1 VGFGNLAHNAH
12 VSSSQDSEGHP
23 VVAGLL
29 ALLGVGLA
37 IGLLISGAALAGTSV
52 LGLGESGDAGQA
64 SSDQTINVPKPEPTD
79 PPTGPLITLE
89 PKPSSDGSGETEAP
103 PEPEDAISLS
113 AAVTEVRPGEPI
125 DLSGV
130 YPGGEGATLVVQRL
144 EDGEWVDFAEGDV
157 TTRVSNETFSTYVL
171 TERTGLN
178 TWRVR
183 DQATDEVSNEVRVQI
198 G

>member
-1 VGFGNLAHNAH
+1 MADRP
-12 VSSSQDSEGHP
+12 QETEGHP
-23 VVAGLL
+23 VAAGLL

-37 IGLLISGAALAGTSV
+37 VGLLISGAALAATSV
-52 LGLGESGDAGQA
+52 LGLGESDGGGQA

-79 PPTGPLITLE
+79 EQSGPLITLE
-89 PKPSSDGSGETEAP
+89 PKPSSGGDGASEEA

-144 EDGEWVDFAEGDV
+144 EDGEWVDFADGEV
-157 TTRVSNETFSTYVL
+157 TASVSNETFSTYVL

-183 DQATDEVSNEVRVQI
+183 DQDTDEVSNEVRVKI

>member
-1 VGFGNLAHNAH
+1 MADRP
-12 VSSSQDSEGHP
+12 QETEGHP

-29 ALLGVGLA
+29 ALIGVGLA
-37 IGLLISGAALAGTSV
+37 VGLVVSGAALAATSV
-52 LGLGESGDAGQA
+52 LGLGESDGGGQA
-64 SSDQTINVPKPEPTD
+64 SSDQSINVPKPEPTD
-79 PPTGPLITLE
+79 PPSGPLITLE
-89 PKPSSDGSGETEAP
+89 PKPSVEGGGQTEAA

-113 AAVTEVRPGEPI
+113 ASVTEVRPGEPI

-144 EDGEWVDFAEGDV
+144 EDDKWVDFAGGDV
-157 TTRVSNETFSTYVL
+157 TASVSNETFSTYVI

-183 DQATDEVSNEVRVQI
+183 DNKTDEVSNEVRVKV

>member
-1 VGFGNLAHNAH
+1 MADRP
-12 VSSSQDSEGHP
+12 QDSEGHP

-37 IGLLISGAALAGTSV
+37 VGLLVSGAALAGTSL
-52 LGLGESGDAGQA
+52 LGLGEGDGGGQ
-64 SSDQTINVPKPEPTD
+64 SSSEQTINVPKPEPTD
-79 PPTGPLITLE
+79 EQSGPLVTLE
-89 PKPSSDGSGETEAP
+89 PKPSSEGGGQAEEAP

-113 AAVTEVRPGEPI
+113 AAATEVRPGEPI

-144 EDGEWVDFAEGDV
+144 EGEEWVDFADGDV
-157 TTRVSNETFSTYVL
+157 TASVSNETFSTYVI

-183 DQATDEVSNEVRVQI
+183 DAKTDEVSNEVRVQV

>member
-1 VGFGNLAHNAH
+1 MADRP
-12 VSSSQDSEGHP
+12 QESEGHP

-37 IGLLISGAALAGTSV
+37 VGLLISGAALAGTSV
-52 LGLGESGDAGQA
+52 LGLGESDGGGQA

-79 PPTGPLITLE
+79 EQSGPLITLE
-89 PKPSSDGSGETEAP
+89 PKPSSDGDGGSEEA

-144 EDGEWVDFAEGDV
+144 EDGEWVDFADGDV
-157 TTRVSNETFSTYVL
+157 TASVSNETFSTYVL

-183 DQATDEVSNEVRVQI
+183 DQATDEVSNEVRVKI

>member
-1 VGFGNLAHNAH
+1 VA
-12 VSSSQDSEGHP
+12 DRPRESEGHP
-23 VVAGLL
+23 VVSGLL

-37 IGLLISGAALAGTSV
+37 G
-52 LGLGESGDAGQA
+52 
-64 SSDQTINVPKPEPTD
+64 
-79 PPTGPLITLE
+79 ITLE
-89 PKPSSDGSGETEAP
+89 PKPSGEGDDGGSEEA

-144 EDGEWVDFAEGDV
+144 EDGEWVDFAGGDV
-157 TTRVSNETFSTYVL
+157 TTSVSNETFSTYVI
-171 TERTGLN
+171 TERTGQN
-178 TWRVR
+178 AWRVR
-183 DQATDEVSNEVRVQI
+183 DQATDEVSNEVRVKI

>member
-1 VGFGNLAHNAH
+1 MADRPRAT
-12 VSSSQDSEGHP
+12 EGHP
-23 VVAGLL
+23 VVAGML

-37 IGLLISGAALAGTSV
+37 IGLLVSGAALAGTSV
-52 LGLGESGDAGQA
+52 LGLGESDDGGQA
-64 SSDQTINVPKPEPTD
+64 TSAQTINVPEPVPTD

-89 PKPSSDGSGETEAP
+89 PTPSNQNNQETEAP

-113 AAVTEVRPGEPI
+113 AAVTQVRPGEPI
-125 DLSGV
+125 DLSGA

-144 EDGEWVDFAEGDV
+144 EDGAWVDFAGGDV
-157 TTRVSNETFSTYVL
+157 TTTVSNETFSTYVL

-183 DQATDEVSNEVRVQI
+183 DNRTDEVSNEVRVKV

>member
-1 VGFGNLAHNAH
+1 MADRPRA
-12 VSSSQDSEGHP
+12 SEAHP

-52 LGLGESGDAGQA
+52 LGLGESDDSDQA
-64 SSDQTINVPKPEPTD
+64 TSEQTINVPDPVPTD

-89 PKPSSDGSGETEAP
+89 PAPSNQGDDEETEAP

-113 AAVTEVRPGEPI
+113 AAVTQVRPGEPI

-144 EDGEWVDFAEGDV
+144 EDGTWVDFADGEV
-157 TTRVSNETFSTYVL
+157 TTTVSNETFSTYVL

-183 DQATDEVSNEVRVQI
+183 DARTDEVSNEVRVKVR
-198 G
+198 

>member
-1 VGFGNLAHNAH
+1 MADRP
-12 VSSSQDSEGHP
+12 QESEGHP

-37 IGLLISGAALAGTSV
+37 VGLVVSGAALAATSM
-52 LGLGESGDAGQA
+52 LGLGESDGGGQA
-64 SSDQTINVPKPEPTD
+64 SSDQSINVPKPVPTD
-79 PPTGPLITLE
+79 PPSGPLITLE
-89 PKPSSDGSGETEAP
+89 PKPSDDGGRGSEAAA

-113 AAVTEVRPGEPI
+113 AAVTQVRPGEPI

-144 EDGEWVDFAEGDV
+144 EDGKWVDFAGGDV
-157 TTRVSNETFSTYVL
+157 TTTVSGETFSTYVL

-183 DQATDEVSNEVRVQI
+183 DKRTDEVSNEVRVKV

>member
-1 VGFGNLAHNAH
+1 MADRPSG
-12 VSSSQDSEGHP
+12 DEGHP
-23 VVAGLL
+23 VVAGVL
-29 ALLGVGLA
+29 ALLGVGVA

-52 LGLGESGDAGQA
+52 LGLGEGDDSSEASGQ
-64 SSDQTINVPKPEPTD
+64 QTINVPEPVPTD
-79 PPTGPLITLE
+79 PPSGPLITLE
-89 PKPSSDGSGETEAP
+89 PRPSGSGDDQQTEAP

-113 AAVTEVRPGEPI
+113 AAVTRVGSGEPI

-144 EDGEWVDFAEGDV
+144 EDGTWVDFADGDV
-157 TTRVSNETFSTYVL
+157 TTTVSNETFSTYVL
-171 TERTGLN
+171 TSRGGLN

-183 DQATDEVSNEVRVQI
+183 DNRTDEVSNEVRVKV

>member
-1 VGFGNLAHNAH
+1 VAGR
-12 VSSSQDSEGHP
+12 SPESEGHP

-29 ALLGVGLA
+29 ALLGVGIA
-37 IGLLISGAALAGTSV
+37 VGLLVSGAALAGTSV
-52 LGLGESGDAGQA
+52 LGLGETDNASQA
-64 SSDQTINVPKPEPTD
+64 SSDQTINVPKPSPTD
-79 PPTGPLITLE
+79 PQSGPLITLE
-89 PKPSSDGSGETEAP
+89 PKPSDDGTGEETEAP

-144 EDGEWVDFAEGDV
+144 EDGTWVDFAGGDV
-157 TTRVSNETFSTYVL
+157 TATVRGETFSTYVL

-183 DQATDEVSNEVRVQI
+183 DQQTDEVSNEVRVQI

>member
-1 VGFGNLAHNAH
+1 MAEEPQ
-12 VSSSQDSEGHP
+12 QDDGHP
-23 VVAGLL
+23 VIAGLL

-37 IGLLISGAALAGTSV
+37 VGLLISGAALAGTSV
-52 LGLGESGDAGQA
+52 LGLGESDGGGQA
-64 SSDQTINVPKPEPTD
+64 SSDQTINVPEPSPTD
-79 PPTGPLITLE
+79 PPSGPLITLE
-89 PKPSSDGSGETEAP
+89 PKPSSTGGNESEEA

-130 YPGGEGATLVVQRL
+130 YPGGEGAVLVVQRL
-144 EDGEWVDFAEGDV
+144 EDGDWVDFAEGDV
-157 TTRVSNETFSTYVL
+157 TATVSNETFSTYVI
-171 TERTGLN
+171 TERPGLN

-183 DQATDEVSNEVRVQI
+183 DNRTDEVSNEVRVRI

>member
-1 VGFGNLAHNAH
+1 MADRSPAPEPG
-12 VSSSQDSEGHP
+12 SEGHP
-23 VVAGLL
+23 VLAGLL

-37 IGLLISGAALAGTSV
+37 IGLLVSGAALAGTSV
-52 LGLGESGDAGQA
+52 LGLGEGGTAGQA
-64 SSDQTINVPKPEPTD
+64 SSDQTVNVPKPEPTD
-79 PPTGPLITLE
+79 PPSGPLITLE
-89 PKPSSDGSGETEAP
+89 PKPSDEGGGNQTEAP

-113 AAVTEVRPGEPI
+113 ASVDQVRPGEPI

-144 EDGEWVDFAEGDV
+144 EDGKWVDFAGGEV
-157 TTRVSNETFSTYVL
+157 TTSVSNETFSTYVI
-171 TERTGLN
+171 TERSGLN

-183 DQATDEVSNEVRVQI
+183 DNRTDEVSNEVRVKI

>member
-1 VGFGNLAHNAH
+1 MADRP
-12 VSSSQDSEGHP
+12 QESEGHP
-23 VVAGLL
+23 VIAGLL

-37 IGLLISGAALAGTSV
+37 VGLLVSGAALAGTSV
-52 LGLGESGDAGQA
+52 LGLGESDGGGQA
-64 SSDQTINVPKPEPTD
+64 SSDQTINVPKPEPTEEQ
-79 PPTGPLITLE
+79 TGTLITLE
-89 PKPSSDGSGETEAP
+89 PKPSNEGDGGSEAA

-144 EDGEWVDFAEGDV
+144 EDGEWVDFADGDV
-157 TTRVSNETFSTYVL
+157 TASVSNETFSTYVI
-171 TERTGLN
+171 TERTGTN

-183 DQATDEVSNEVRVQI
+183 DTKTDEVSNEVRVQI

>member
-1 VGFGNLAHNAH
+1 V
-12 VSSSQDSEGHP
+12 
-23 VVAGLL
+23 
-29 ALLGVGLA
+29 
-37 IGLLISGAALAGTSV
+37 
-52 LGLGESGDAGQA
+52 
-64 SSDQTINVPKPEPTD
+64 PTD
-79 PPTGPLITLE
+79 PPSGPLITLE
-89 PKPSSDGSGETEAP
+89 PKPSNEGGEQSEEAP

-113 AAVTEVRPGEPI
+113 AAVTQVRPGEPI

-144 EDGEWVDFAEGDV
+144 EDGKWVDFADGDV

-183 DQATDEVSNEVRVQI
+183 DNKTDEVSNEVRVKV